1 MYHLGLLFY
10 ELFTGGEI
18 PPSNLFSL
26 ALYESAFVS
35 LSTLTLVNEKTSSRT
50 TSSGANKRHQGPSSP
65 DEEIGLCELS
75 CEYMELI
82 GIKSPICRLIFNMLN
97 SVHGDFSGNESY
109 TNMIDVASDL
119 KLMIDRPSKFLQR
132 LDVDKLSMSGL
143 PMNEI
148 EIPRE
153 AEFEAIKSCFNRCI
167 SESCEIGI
175 IEGGSGT
182 GKSSL
187 AYSVGS
193 YVISEGSLFL
203 TGKFD
208 QMQQPKPFSALASA
222 LDQYCDL
229 LLRLKEKD
237 TGRFKSI
244 VDSFNT
250 ALGSDACH
258 LFNVI
263 PRLETIL
270 GEDRRSIN
278 SAVDDNYSNVLQ
290 RLHYLMSQFVN
301 VMSTTSVASVVLFMD
316 DIQWIDDA
324 SLSMLQTILRQ
335 KPKKFFFLGCCRND
349 MSSDHSF
356 WKMVLDIGD
365 VGVRATRVELNCMR
379 EETLNRIV
387 SDLLCLSPRLVR
399 SLSSILF
406 SRTKGNALFFMQLLL
421 LLHRD
426 GLLYLDFGRSRWA
439 WNESKIISMKLP
451 DNIAICLMDGIGK
464 LPIEVQLALNT
475 LSMFGASARVPYLEL
490 LESQLKIKILEPL
503 KEASG
508 LVTNL
513 NGSLHFCHDRIQE
526 TSLNLIE
533 EHDRRGNHLSFGKCL
548 ITTALDANDNGMLFT
563 AVDQINLA
571 GPSAISDYED
581 YFNMAS
587 YNLAAGL
594 RAMNM
599 AEFGSALADYYW
611 FRLKGLSP
619 LAPLTFACFGS
630 YLAKLGD
637 LLAGHKFALLAKSLL
652 SKHETCES
660 KGEVLQIVS

>member
-1 MYHLGLLFY
+1 
-10 ELFTGGEI
+10 
-18 PPSNLFSL
+18 
-26 ALYESAFVS
+26 
-35 LSTLTLVNEKTSSRT
+35 
-50 TSSGANKRHQGPSSP
+50 
-65 DEEIGLCELS
+65 
-75 CEYMELI
+75 MELI

-182 GKSSL
+182 GKSWL

-451 DNIAICLMDGIGK
+451 
-464 LPIEVQLALNT
+464 EQH
-475 LSMFGASARVPYLEL
+475 R
-490 LESQLKIKILEPL
+490 
-503 KEASG
+503 
-508 LVTNL
+508 
-513 NGSLHFCHDRIQE
+513 
-526 TSLNLIE
+526 
-533 EHDRRGNHLSFGKCL
+533 
-548 ITTALDANDNGMLFT
+548 
-563 AVDQINLA
+563 
-571 GPSAISDYED
+571 
-581 YFNMAS
+581 
-587 YNLAAGL
+587 
-594 RAMNM
+594 
-599 AEFGSALADYYW
+599 
-611 FRLKGLSP
+611 
-619 LAPLTFACFGS
+619 
-630 YLAKLGD
+630 D
-637 LLAGHKFALLAKSLL
+637 LLDGRYRQASN
-652 SKHETCES
+652 
-660 KGEVLQIVS
+660 